1 MPPVT
6 SRSADEV
13 AHLIQAGWGQPSSGA
28 AAAYRI
34 AIGLGFVGSP
44 DLMEA
49 FMGIDPQLDCGRDLG
64 DVSHVQNDRLRGS
77 CRGIVIE
84 VRIKHGREATAR
96 HAITV
101 KHKPACR
108 HDRDPAGALS
118 LRLPRRI
125 AVERLCRGVRC
136 KNEHKTNCKT

>member
-1 MPPVT
+1 MKPVT

-13 AHLIQAGWGQPSSGA
+13 AHLIQARWGQPSSGA

-34 AIGLGFVGSP
+34 AISLGFVGSP

-49 FMGIDPQLDCGRDLG
+49 LMSVDPQLDRRRDSG
-64 DVSHVQNDRLRGS
+64 DVSHVQNDKLRGR

-96 HAITV
+96 HAMTV

-108 HDRDPAGALS
+108 HDRDLAGALS
-118 LRLPRRI
+118 LRLS
-125 AVERLCRGVRC
+125 C
-136 KNEHKTNCKT
+136 